1 MSEFEKQ
8 MEKAAAD
15 TRELSNVMEKGR
27 QAHLRG
33 ENVDVL
39 MEEANSLSTVI
50 AAEILDVC
58 LSHIVKNVELTNGSV
73 TAIAAAFLAASR
85 LVLNVADEEIR
96 DDAEQLC
103 EIIADRMLDIAE
115 GREAAE

>member
-8 MEKAAAD
+8 MEQVAAD
-15 TRELSNVMEKGR
+15 TRELTNVMEKGR

-33 ENVDVL
+33 ENVDAL

-50 AAEILDVC
+50 AAKILDVC
-58 LSHIVKNVELTNGSV
+58 LSHIVKNVELTDGSAP
-73 TAIAAAFLAASR
+73 AIAAAFMAAGR
-85 LVLNVADEEIR
+85 LVLNSADEEIR
-96 DDAEQLC
+96 DYVEQLC
-103 EIIADRMLDIAE
+103 DNTMDKLLDIAE